1 MNARDYVE
9 SIAQS
14 LSRLR
19 GSGLLLSPAD
29 AQLALA
35 WHAAG
40 VPLPDVLHV
49 LSTGRS
55 RLRANRA
62 TARGA
67 QPTALSLQTFAA
79 AVESRASGLRKASR
93 IASAPDESL
102 TLQLLRAAGRARLP
116 ARGAWEA
123 LAARAE
129 SLLAAGADAYWTEA
143 IAALRA
149 SLRELPR
156 DSALAA
162 GAALRKRLARRP
174 GDMPR
179 RRYRRSL
186 QLQLLSATSESLGVP
201 PRAFLF

>member
-9 SIAQS
+9 SIALS

-40 VPLPDVLHV
+40 VPLPEVLHV

-55 RLRANRA
+55 RLRENRA

-67 QPTALSLQTFAA
+67 QPTALSLQTFAS
-79 AVESRASGLRKASR
+79 AVESRTRGLRRAAPR
-93 IASAPDESL
+93 IAAAPETL
-102 TLQLLRAAGRARLP
+102 TLQLLRAAGRAKLP

-123 LAARAE
+123 LATRAE

-149 SLRELPR
+149 SLREMPR
-156 DSALAA
+156 ASALAA

-174 GDMPR
+174 GEMPR

-186 QLQLLSATSESLGVP
+186 QLQLLSATSESLDVP

>member
-1 MNARDYVE
+1 MNTRDYVE
-9 SIAQS
+9 SIALS

-55 RLRANRA
+55 RLRGGGA

-67 QPTALSLQTFAA
+67 QPTALSLQTFAS
-79 AVESRASGLRKASR
+79 AVEARTRGLRKAPR
-93 IASAPDESL
+93 VAAASEAL
-102 TLQLLRAAGRARLP
+102 TPQLLRAARRVRLP
-116 ARGAWEA
+116 ARAAWEA

-129 SLLAAGADAYWTEA
+129 SLLATGADAYWTEA

-149 SLRELPR
+149 SLREMPR
-156 DSALAA
+156 SSALAA

-174 GDMPR
+174 REMPR
-179 RRYRRSL
+179 PRYRRSL
-186 QLQLLSATSESLGVP
+186 QLQLLSAASESLDVP
-201 PRAFLF
+201 PRVFLF